1 MRIFDVATDVIKQG
15 GKRRGANMGVLRV
28 DHPDILEF
36 ISAKSKEGVLV
47 NFNLSVGVTDAFMEA
62 VEKDEEYELINPHTG
77 EAERKMRAREVF
89 DLIVN
94 MAWRTGDPGL
104 IFLDEIN
111 RHNPTPELGTIE
123 ATNPCGEVPLLP
135 YESCNLGSINLAKM
149 IKDDEVDWEKLG
161 KTVRAAVHFLDNV
174 IDINKYP
181 LPEIERATIIE
192 RVGSPAYSRCGLP
205 LLLAG
210 EIQDPQSLLFA
221 DREWYRTNGIELLL
235 NTKAVKILPKE
246 RKLVLSGEH
255 AGELAYD
262 SLILCTGAE
271 PIIPNLPGWGCGT
284 FSPSGAWMMPC
295 GSLKP

>member
-149 IKDDEVDWEKLG
+149 IKDDD
-161 KTVRAAVHFLDNV
+161 AA
-174 IDINKYP
+174 
-181 LPEIERATIIE
+181 
-192 RVGSPAYSRCGLP
+192 
-205 LLLAG
+205 
-210 EIQDPQSLLFA
+210 
-221 DREWYRTNGIELLL
+221 
-235 NTKAVKILPKE
+235 
-246 RKLVLSGEH
+246 
-255 AGELAYD
+255 
-262 SLILCTGAE
+262 
-271 PIIPNLPGWGCGT
+271 
-284 FSPSGAWMMPC
+284 SPSCWPARFRTPSPSSSRIGNGTGPTE
-295 GSLKP
+295 